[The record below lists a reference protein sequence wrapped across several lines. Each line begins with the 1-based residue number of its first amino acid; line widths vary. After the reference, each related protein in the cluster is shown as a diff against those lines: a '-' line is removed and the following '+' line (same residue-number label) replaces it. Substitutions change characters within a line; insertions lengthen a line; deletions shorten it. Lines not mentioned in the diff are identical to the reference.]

1 MMCKQI
7 IDGGQYIPEQCVD
20 CKLKEACRKGACF
33 KAKKCSSKIG
43 ADEAGKEYSEE
54 ADIRY

>member
-33 KAKKCSSKIG
+33 KAKKCQSKVPIDVPES
-43 ADEAGKEYSEE
+43 AYSEKTE
-54 ADIRY
+54 IRY